1 MSGIPDCVCTHAYT
15 KGFSGSHHFTKDYS
29 WPTKIAVNTIGYIII
44 VKLPLLVPCTN
55 PLEGCFV
62 FSIVLL
68 GLYDL
73 LDVKLN
79 M

>member
-1 MSGIPDCVCTHAYT
+1 MPTRDVLLRHFCKMWLTVRIRGCTLL
-15 KGFSGSHHFTKDYS
+15 SLMYS
-29 WPTKIAVNTIGYIII
+29 WLYI
-44 VKLPLLVPCTN
+44 VKLPLLVSCTN